1 MKSGK
6 GVAVGVS
13 GVNRWLIYTA
23 APFYC
28 GKRRRKK
35 LLKIERVNKKQ
46 SKVLVKVMLYL

>member
-13 GVNRWLIYTA
+13 GVNRWLISTA
-23 APFYC
+23 APFCC

-35 LLKIERVNKKQ
+35 LFKIERVNKNQGKM
-46 SKVLVKVMLYL
+46 LVKVILYL